1 MGSSR
6 TRILGLCRR
15 ARARDSRRC
24 WPPLRRRTWSP
35 SIYRFSESRYPC
47 AIKIIG
53 IQIVSIKFPPHLP
66 VLLLSQ
72 LKKLEQLS
80 LPGGDQVRL
89 ELEQPAEVGERL
101 LDRELHGQAGEK
113 VGLMKNVEET
123 ILGIFINTTQRLQ
136 QIQPVKHRRTG
147 ELL

>member
-1 MGSSR
+1 MIS
-6 TRILGLCRR
+6 
-15 ARARDSRRC
+15 
-24 WPPLRRRTWSP
+24 
-35 SIYRFSESRYPC
+35 
-47 AIKIIG
+47 
-53 IQIVSIKFPPHLP
+53 PHLP
-66 VLLLSQ
+66 VLLFSQ

-113 VGLMKNVEET
+113 LGLMKNVEET